1 MTTPL
6 GKNSIKEIKKTTK
19 LIKKKILGKVYT
31 ASVKKNLVTSN
42 TPFIANNIATQAT
55 LPESST
61 INFEVMETRQV
72 TRGNENQILKIL
84 IWCLYSQRRK
94 KMKFQYINILSIHQ
108 NMFIRVFIYNVKV
121 FISNCIYQ

>member
-19 LIKKKILGKVYT
+19 LIKKKILGKVCT

-42 TPFIANNIATQAT
+42 TPFIANNIATQAA

-61 INFEVMETRQV
+61 INFEVTETRQV

-94 KMKFQYINILSIHQ
+94 KIKFRYINILSIHQ
-108 NMFIRVFIYNVKV
+108 NIFIRVFIYNIKV